1 MESGKIG
8 YNGIIYMIHTSK
20 HKFWEIRNQ
29 GSLNKF
35 RFGKLKNGCEV
46 DISSGNSQY
55 SSPTLAI
62 ERAEILILDKRERG
76 YTIQNFSR
84 PSIVS
89 EPIRTPKSKKS
100 SPVSNYLP
108 FKSAPVSSPKPLSF
122 LSSSDSVPV
131 SISPHSPKPQI
142 SLSSDSIP
150 TYSFAPSVPQPP
162 PKEKVLKEI
171 SIDKSDKKTPLKNR
185 FTNLLPNSPAFQGAF
200 LEKDTG
206 NGMQFFKI
214 QLNGVHIRCASW
226 KDGVPPKKL
235 EKKYDSNNKAE
246 DAAKKYIA
254 DLHKKGF
261 MENAEKFK
269 FDFFYTG
276 CSVEEPEFEV
286 DIMDSPETACSPS
299 DSSDKYKKKSSKKRY
314 RTVEDM
320 LRSIG
325 LERFLSIFDSEN
337 IGKLEFLKLSEND
350 LEELNLPP
358 SARRKIVNSIIDGRW
373 CPGNELGTELI
384 KKPKIAESM

>member
-8 YNGIIYMIHTSK
+8 YNGIIHMIHTTK
-20 HKFWEIRNQ
+20 HKFWEVRNQ

-35 RFGKLKNGCEV
+35 RFGKLRNGCEV

-55 SSPTLAI
+55 SSPTLAT
-62 ERAEILILDKRERG
+62 ERAEILILDKKERG

-89 EPIRTPKSKKS
+89 EPSPFPKSKKS
-100 SPVSNYLP
+100 SPVSNYIP
-108 FKSAPVSSPKPLSF
+108 FKPAPLS
-122 LSSSDSVPV
+122 LIKPSDPVAV
-131 SISPHSPKPQI
+131 SISPH
-142 SLSSDSIP
+142 SSDSIP
-150 TYSFAPSVPQPP
+150 TYSFAPSVSVPP

-171 SIDKSDKKTPLKNR
+171 SLDKSDKKTPLKNR
-185 FTNLLPNSPAFQGAF
+185 FTNLLPYSSAFQGAF

-206 NGMQFFKI
+206 NGIQYFKI
-214 QLNGVHIRCASW
+214 QLNGVHMRCASW
-226 KDGVPPKKL
+226 KDGVSPKKL
-235 EKKYDSNNKAE
+235 DKKYDSNTKAE

-254 DLHKKGF
+254 DLLKKGF
-261 MENAEKFK
+261 VENAEKFK
-269 FDFFYTG
+269 FNFFYTG

-286 DIMDSPETACSPS
+286 DIMDSPQTASSPS
-299 DSSDKYKKKSSKKRY
+299 DDYEKDERKRSKVTY

-337 IGKLEFLKLSEND
+337 VGKLEFLKLSEND
-350 LEELNLPP
+350 LEKLNLPP
-358 SARRKIVNSIIDGRW
+358 SARRKIVSSIIDGRW
-373 CPGNELGTELI
+373 SPGSELGAAI
-384 KKPKIAESM
+384 AKKQKMAESM

>member
-8 YNGIIYMIHTSK
+8 YNGIIYMIHSTK
-20 HKFWEIRNQ
+20 HKFWEVRNQ
-29 GSLNKF
+29 GSLNRF
-35 RFGKLKNGCEV
+35 RFGKLRNACEV

-55 SSPTLAI
+55 SNPTLAI
-62 ERAEILILDKRERG
+62 ERAEILILDKKERG

-89 EPIRTPKSKKS
+89 EPSPIPKAKKS
-100 SPVSNYLP
+100 SPVSNYIP
-108 FKSAPVSSPKPLSF
+108 FKPASVSSPKPLSF
-122 LSSSDSVPV
+122 LASSESVPV
-131 SISPHSPKPQI
+131 STSPHSPKPQT
-142 SLSSDSIP
+142 SLSSGSIP
-150 TYSFAPSVPQPP
+150 TYSFAPSISVPPA
-162 PKEKVLKEI
+162 KEKVLKEI
-171 SIDKSDKKTPLKNR
+171 SLDKSDKKTPLKNR
-185 FTNLLPNSPAFQGAF
+185 FTNLLPNSSAFQGAF
-200 LEKDTG
+200 LEKDTA
-206 NGMQFFKI
+206 NGMQYFKI

-226 KDGVPPKKL
+226 KDGVAPKKL
-235 EKKYDSNNKAE
+235 EKKYESSIKAE

-261 MENAEKFK
+261 VENAQKFK

-299 DSSDKYKKKSSKKRY
+299 DSCEKYEKKRY

-337 IGKLEFLKLSEND
+337 VGRLDFLKLNEND
-350 LEELNLPP
+350 LEKLNLPP
-358 SARRKIVNSIIDGRW
+358 SARRKIVSSIIDGRW
-373 CPGNELGTELI
+373 CPGSELGAALT
-384 KKPKIAESM
+384 KKQKMAESM